1 MTSVHINRLCA
12 ATGCLCVFECSGS
25 ECVQAASVC
34 SLFSVQSLTADVV
47 LKIPHYVISLTDIIW
62 NISDT

>member
-1 MTSVHINRLCA
+1 M
-12 ATGCLCVFECSGS
+12 
-25 ECVQAASVC
+25 QAASVC
-34 SLFSVQSLTADVV
+34 SLYSVQSLTADVV